1 MYKFT
6 EDKEKKKDEEDEE
19 KKNMKNKSLNG
30 YTYTVVETRAGYYC
44 ILQRSASL
52 SHLKEKK
59 RTKKRGRKRKGGKK
73 EKREKKTDAIIRN
86 SVRASR
92 PGIPFRRLSFTSAS
106 ALRTNRLA
114 EALAGANNQRSFC
127 NN

>member
-1 MYKFT
+1 
-6 EDKEKKKDEEDEE
+6 
-19 KKNMKNKSLNG
+19 MKNKSLNG

-59 RTKKRGRKRKGGKK
+59 RTKKKRGKKRKGGKK

-106 ALRTNRLA
+106 ALCTNRLA

>member
-1 MYKFT
+1 MKKMKKKKYEEQISKRIYLYGSRNARGILLYFT
-6 EDKEKKKDEEDEE
+6 KKCILKPFKRKEK
-19 KKNMKNKSLNG
+19 NK
-30 YTYTVVETRAGYYC
+30 
-44 ILQRSASL
+44 
-52 SHLKEKK
+52 
-59 RTKKRGRKRKGGKK
+59 KKRGKKRKGGKK

-106 ALRTNRLA
+106 ALCTNRLA